1 MRVKN
6 IADIFPIL
14 TVETDGLIITK
25 NADLCIAFAVDYPEV
40 FLQNE
45 NSYSL
50 AFETL
55 IQAVKNLGEGFLVHK
70 QDFFFEDKYEA
81 DTSHNESG
89 DFVINQNELNFQDRA
104 FVNHKGFIYITLPS
118 SNPLKRD
125 SLSSGIFKK
134 YLIPKELLN
143 PKTKQGFLEKA
154 KAFQNAVNGSK
165 IFKLNRLNREQI
177 VGSKNRSGLFD
188 YYFTL
193 GFQDSN
199 LYDICSR
206 DGVLNVGNKELYTFV
221 INDLDQYPSE
231 LPHVVSFND
240 YSTDRTVMPASYGLA
255 FGLNLPINHIYNQVL
270 YIPKQSELSNDLI
283 SETRKHFSFSQWS
296 RDNTFSMEQKTRFV
310 DTIKT
315 GGVAIKAHF
324 NIQVFDR
331 SRKRLDSY
339 KDMVS
344 AAIQNTGFISKV
356 ATTYSEQ
363 LYWSCIPGNA
373 CELGYDNFAT
383 TLLDNGIALWNLES
397 NYKTS
402 PYQNNGILLTDR
414 FGTPRIVDIFFEPL
428 KKNLINNRNFTV
440 IGPSGSGKSF
450 TMNNMVYYLL
460 NSGAHITI
468 VDIGHSY
475 RRIGEILNAK
485 YIEHSDE
492 RPISLNPFYFE
503 LEEDLKFNVETV
515 NELKEE
521 FKQVITQIIFLLY
534 KKDGET
540 INKSEEVTIFF
551 MVTEYYNALERKNKG
566 LGKHQ
571 KEYIRPCFNTFYDF
585 IKADFPEIFK
595 KAGGRAGK
603 EFDLENFYYVLTP
616 FYEGGQYGYLLN
628 GTEDLDLSKH
638 PFVIYELDNIK
649 DHPILLPIITLM
661 ITNTYVAK
669 LFGVRGKLKMLIIEE
684 AWRAVSSDFFANFL
698 LWAFKTARKH
708 LGSIGVVTQEIEDLL
723 KSQIIKDAI
732 VQNTDIKLILDIRKY
747 LQQSEE
753 VLKLFKINESN
764 IPQIFSINR
773 PIPSERG
780 QYKEMA
786 VVLGDECKV
795 YGVEVSKYA
804 YALFTTEAT
813 EVDQIKELA
822 EKKDIPLKEAAIMWA
837 KEFQT

>member
-1 MRVKN
+1 MKVKN
-6 IADIFPIL
+6 ISDIFPIL
-14 TVETDGLIITK
+14 TVEQDGLIITK
-25 NADLCIAFAVDYPEV
+25 NADLCYAFSIDYPEI
-40 FLQNE
+40 FIQSE
-45 NSYSL
+45 NTYQL

-55 IQAVKNLGEGFLVHK
+55 IQAVKNLGEGYLIHK
-70 QDFFFEDKYEA
+70 QDFFFEDKYGA
-81 DTSHNESG
+81 DTSYNESG
-89 DFVINQNELNFQDRA
+89 DFVINQNELNFNDRS
-104 FVNHKGFIYITLPS
+104 FVSHKGFIYITLPS

-134 YLIPKELLN
+134 YLVPKELLN
-143 PKTKQGFLEKA
+143 PKTKQSFLEKT

-165 IFKLNRLNREQI
+165 IFRLERLVKEDVI
-177 VGSKNRSGLFD
+177 GEKNNSGLLD

-193 GFQDSN
+193 AFNDSN
-199 LYDICSR
+199 LYDISSR
-206 DGVLNVGNKELYTFV
+206 DGVLNVANKDLYTFV
-221 INDLDQYPSE
+221 INDLDQYPNE
-231 LPHVVSFND
+231 LPQVVSFND
-240 YSTDRTVMPASYGLA
+240 YSTDRTTMPASYGLA
-255 FGLNLPINHIYNQVL
+255 FGLNLPINHVYNQVL
-270 YIPKQSELSNDLI
+270 YIPKQSELSNSLI
-283 SETRKHFSFSQWS
+283 AETRKHFSFSQWS

-315 GGVAIKAHF
+315 GGIAIKAHY
-324 NIQVFDR
+324 NIQVFDK
-331 SRKRLDSY
+331 SRKTVESY

-356 ATTYSEQ
+356 ATTYNEQ
-363 LYWSCIPGNA
+363 LYWSCIPSNA
-373 CELGYDNFAT
+373 SELGYDNFAT
-383 TLLDNGIALWNLES
+383 ALLDNGVALWNLES
-397 NYKTS
+397 NYKDS
-402 PYQNNGILLTDR
+402 PYQSNGILLTDR

-475 RRIGEILNAK
+475 RRIGEILKAK

-492 RPISLNPFYFE
+492 KPISLNPFYFE
-503 LEEDLKFNVETV
+503 LEDDLKFNSESVH
-515 NELKEE
+515 ELKEE

-534 KKDGET
+534 KKDGES

-551 MVTEYYNALERKNKG
+551 MVTEYYNFLEVNNKG
-566 LGKHQ
+566 LA
-571 KEYIRPCFNTFYDF
+571 KEDKKFIRPCFNSFYDF
-585 IKADFPEIFK
+585 AKSDFPEIFK

-603 EFDLENFYYVLTP
+603 EFDLDNFFYVLTP

-628 GTEDLDLSKH
+628 GKEDLDLSKH

-661 ITNTYVAK
+661 ITNTYVTK
-669 LFGVRGKLKMLIIEE
+669 LFGVRGRLKMLIIEE

-773 PIPSERG
+773 PLTTDRG
-780 QYKEMA
+780 QYKELA

-813 EVDQIKELA
+813 EVDQIKRLA
-822 EKKDIPLKEAAIMWA
+822 SQRNISLKEAAIEWA
-837 KEFQT
+837 KEHQF